1 MVQLSKIP
9 VDKSCHYRLKLAV
22 AVLLHPQYFDP
33 HQIDERQSLRVYLC
47 VLLCCLFFSLL

>member
-22 AVLLHPQYFDP
+22 AVLLHSQYLDP
-33 HQIDERQSLRVYLC
+33 HQVDEGQSLTVYFC